1 MNHLQAQHE
10 AVLETMRFR
19 LSTRQPGFDT
29 YVIAVEGELD
39 LFRAPEL
46 KELFLELVG
55 EGARRIVV
63 DLART
68 TFVDSTALALLMSL
82 PRLVDDGIV
91 VVACDNPQI
100 RKALEITGTN
110 RRVPIVP
117 ELEPALAHLEQ
128 ALPA

>member
-1 MNHLQAQHE
+1 MQRLHAQQE
-10 AVLETMRFR
+10 VRETMRFR
-19 LSTRQPGFDT
+19 LSSRQPGFDT

-63 DLART
+63 DLAAT

-82 PRLVDDGIV
+82 PRLVEPG
-91 VVACDNPQI
+91 VVAVACNNPRI
-100 RKALEITGTN
+100 LKAFEITGTD
-110 RRVPIVP
+110 RQVAIETDV
-117 ELEPALAHLEQ
+117 EPALERVDSS
-128 ALPA
+128 